1 MIRLQSHFVNFN
13 KEFTKINQMSY
24 KRPKGHLLDL
34 DLNYYG
40 IEEKKEFIVN
50 NSTKNF
56 GKE

>member
-1 MIRLQSHFVNFN
+1 
-13 KEFTKINQMSY
+13 MSY

-34 DLNYYG
+34 
-40 IEEKKEFIVN
+40 EEKKEFIVN